1 MIRWISRGDKA
12 EQLRFQAQNC
22 RDLARRAR
30 TTSATV
36 ALVVAANLFDNDARC
51 IDPHG
56 ETRS

>member
-1 MIRWISRGDKA
+1 MIQWVSHGDKA

-22 RDLARRAR
+22 RDLARRVR

-36 ALVVAANLFDNDARC
+36 ALVVAANLFDSDARC
-51 IDPHG
+51 IDPNG